1 MLKLEDIKWWRQRWS
16 CECVCQTNPEQ
27 LWRQWRWRVDDDDD
41 DDDDDNVE
49 VVSVCVKQILNN
61 CGDAASVTK
70 SKVAGNPQN
79 QDRIKLIGWRL

>member
-1 MLKLEDIKWWRQRWS
+1 M
-16 CECVCQTNPEQ
+16 CVKQILNNC
-27 LWRQWRWRVDDDDD
+27 DGY

-70 SKVAGNPQN
+70 SKVAGNPRN
-79 QDRIKLIGWRL
+79 QDRIKLIG